1 MKKIG
6 ILTYYKGYNYGSVLQ
21 AFALVEFLRI
31 NNYKVFII
39 DYLNHHDKCSSFY
52 RIVTYIRRIMIMIRH
67 PIMGVNIIIKKITS
81 KKNQYSIPQKTKEL
95 FHEFRIKNF
104 KFSKLEDDK
113 FDFFICGSDQIWNI
127 KNPSLSEIFFLR
139 FTKKQKRIAYAPSFG
154 GIEVPKYNEKQ
165 LKKYLSEMGP
175 LSIREESGVKLIEK
189 LIDKKVTQVL
199 DPVLLFDKKY
209 WIEKTKKMNKNIYGD
224 YILCY
229 FLDEI
234 SESSVA
240 FIKELSE
247 KHNMKVLWIDLGISN
262 DNFEKIYV
270 SPFEFIAL
278 INNAKYICTDS
289 YHGTAFSLILNKKFY
304 LFKRNYKSNPEQETR
319 LVSLLKI
326 IDADKIGSSN
336 QDFISYDDVDFD
348 YINNC
353 IDIKRDISREYLL
366 RSLE

>member
-1 MKKIG
+1 MKRIG
-6 ILTYYKGYNYGSVLQ
+6 IVTYYKGNNYGSVLQ
-21 AFALVEFLRI
+21 AFALADFIKV
-31 NNYKVFII
+31 NNYEVCII
-39 DYLNHHDKCSSFY
+39 DYCNYHDKKSLIY
-52 RIVTYIRRIMIMIRH
+52 RIITYLKRIIIMIRY
-67 PIMGVNIIIKKITS
+67 PIKSINILIEKVTTKKSQHAISEET
-81 KKNQYSIPQKTKEL
+81 KKL
-95 FHEFRIKNF
+95 FDEFRMKNF

-165 LKKYLSEMGP
+165 LKKYLLEMGP
-175 LSIREESGVKLIEK
+175 LSIREESGVELIEK

-209 WIEKTKKMNKNIYGD
+209 WIEKAKKINKNICGD

-234 SESSVA
+234 SESSVT
-240 FIKELSE
+240 FIKKLSK
-247 KHNMKVLWIDLGISN
+247 KHNVKVLWIDLGISN
-262 DNFEKIYV
+262 ENFEKIYV

-319 LVSLLKI
+319 LISLLKI

-353 IDIKRDISREYLL
+353 IGIKRDISREYLL